1 MMAGGRIDEQQLLE
15 YVEGLLYFYG
25 AADFEDLYRAVAF
38 HLGEEPNR
46 RIFKD
51 VLDRVVGDENSCRE
65 IFFEDGLYC
74 HGDVEDPRWVLEE
87 QKKRANIDYRP
98 VTVKEIRC
106 AVAKQHTAFWHP
118 SIKKLNRWLQD
129 QFGWTAKDALLKIL
143 FAQLAI
149 KNDLPHMQLVELF
162 LEDLNF
168 GSLNEIQPFISL
180 ISDLANHT
188 PRWILK
194 GWTSHEI
201 SGKLEKPLL
210 SPLPAPFEFPGEER
224 PAEKRAAKIGRNDP
238 CPCGSGKKYKKCCG
252 APELEE
258 EAAGPAPPA
267 VKGAGAGEK
276 PSLEEWRALYEAAA
290 VFKEARC
297 WEWMYN
303 DDLFGVMDPETGEI
317 AYCCIMGELGEHF
330 GMGAYLGPEG
340 LQSII
345 DIMESHEDPSMDF
358 LFTQKCLMVSFED
371 RDALD
376 KEDRAVIKDLE
387 LKFRGRKQWPIFRSY
402 EPGLFPWFIDA
413 WECRFLTLAL
423 QQALKVSLRCLS
435 SKNILQSKHP
445 RTFLVRVSENSGQ
458 GTAWSDRYL
467 EAAPHVV
474 RHRAFKIAD
483 ELSLRR
489 VLASGKRGRATWEA
503 DTFFAP
509 IPIREGKGERPYYPK
524 AFLIFDDSRGQILDQ
539 ELMEDLS
546 REGNRCIDRI
556 VNLMLKSIIPS
567 RIVVERDETY
577 CLLKDLCAGLGIA
590 LEKVEKLKSIPL
602 IKEELYNQGW

>member
-1 MMAGGRIDEQQLLE
+1 MMAGGKVDEQQLLD
-15 YVEGLLYFYG
+15 YAEGLLYFYG
-25 AADFEDLYRAVAF
+25 AAEFEDLYQAVALL
-38 HLGEEPNR
+38 HGEGLNR
-46 RIFKD
+46 HIFKD
-51 VLDRVVGDENSCRE
+51 VLDREVGDEDSSRE

-74 HGDVEDPRWVLEE
+74 HGDVEDPQWVLEE
-87 QKKRANIDYRP
+87 QKKRADIDFRP

-118 SIKKLNRWLQD
+118 SIKRLNRRLQD
-129 QFGWTAKDALLKIL
+129 QFGWTAEDALLKIL

-149 KNDLPHMQLVELF
+149 KNELSHMRLVELF

-168 GSLNEIQPFISL
+168 GSLDEMQPFISL

-194 GWTSHEI
+194 GWTSHDI
-201 SGKLEKPLL
+201 SRKQEKPLL
-210 SPLPAPFEFPGEER
+210 SPLPAPFELSGEER
-224 PAEKRAAKIGRNDP
+224 PAVKGAIKIGRNDP

-252 APELEE
+252 APALEE
-258 EAAGPAPPA
+258 KAAEPASPA
-267 VKGAGAGEK
+267 RKGTGAGER
-276 PSLEEWRALYEAAA
+276 PSPEEWRALYEVASA
-290 VFKEARC
+290 FREARC

-340 LQSII
+340 LQSIT
-345 DIMESHEDPSMDF
+345 DIMENHEDPSIDF
-358 LFTQKCLMVSFED
+358 LFTQKCLMASFED
-371 RDALD
+371 RDVLD
-376 KEDRAVIKDLE
+376 KEDRAVIKNLE

-445 RTFLVRVSENSGQ
+445 RTFLVRVSENSEQ

-467 EAAPHVV
+467 EAAPHAV
-474 RHRAFKIAD
+474 RHSAFKITD

-489 VLASGKRGRATWEA
+489 VLASGKRGRETWEA

-509 IPIREGKGERPYYPK
+509 IPIRDGKGERPYYPK
-524 AFLIFDDSRGQILDQ
+524 AFLIFDNSRELILDQ
-539 ELMEDLS
+539 ELMEDFA
-546 REGNRCIDRI
+546 RERHRCIDLI
-556 VNLMLKSIIPS
+556 INLMLKSTIPS

-577 CLLKDLCAGLGIA
+577 CLLRDLCAGLGIT